1 MSTALQ
7 LNQIIGQLT
16 EKNIELVESY
26 AEFLL
31 HRQQDQPVKNGKEKK
46 KTDNLVPERLKRLR
60 KHAGKAKFPDTPTD
74 KYSVYEQ

>member
-16 EKNIELVESY
+16 DENIALVELY

-31 HRQQDQPVKNGKEKK
+31 YRQHEKPLQNGKGKNEAG
-46 KTDNLVPERLKRLR
+46 DLAIERLKRLR
-60 KHAGKAKFPDTPTD
+60 KHAGKAKYPDTPTD